1 MGIEKITSKIMSEAE
16 TVAGSILSEADSGS
30 DAIIAEAREK
40 AEAVV
45 SEARERG
52 AADKVRTVNRREAV
66 AAIDGRKLILARKQ
80 EMIADCFD
88 GAIGRIASMD
98 KDRYVEFLAGIVKS
112 TGSTGGELV
121 FNEKDAAEVGPQLAE
136 KLNRETEGGAFSV
149 SDETE
154 PIRGGVLLKNGQV
167 YVSGSIESLVDEVKG
182 ELTAEVAKV
191 LFGE

>member
-80 EMIADCFD
+80 EMIAGCFD
-88 GAIGRIASMD
+88 GAIGQLASMD
-98 KDRYVEFLAGIVKS
+98 KEKYVEFLAGIVKS
-112 TGSTGGELV
+112 TGSAGGELV
-121 FNEKDAAEVGPQLAE
+121 FNEKDAAEIGPLLAE

-154 PIRGGVLLKNGQV
+154 SIRGGVLLKNGQV